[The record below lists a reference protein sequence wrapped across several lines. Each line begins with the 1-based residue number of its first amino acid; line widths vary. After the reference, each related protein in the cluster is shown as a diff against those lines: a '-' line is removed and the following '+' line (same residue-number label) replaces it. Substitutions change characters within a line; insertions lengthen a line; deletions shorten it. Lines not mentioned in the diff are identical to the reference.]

1 MPESAKTKLGDD
13 IRQRVRKEVEAAL
26 LPLGKIIAGLVE
38 KELAVLK
45 QPVEKEK
52 KVKADAPA
60 PKAKKADAPAPK
72 AKKADAPAPKAK
84 KAEDPAPK
92 PEKGKIPR
100 IKPAEILKFRKKW
113 KLNRTLFG
121 ELFGVSCEVVKS
133 WEHGEIA
140 PAPKTVELILH
151 VRGMKKKERNALV
164 ESVAAEVKEA
174 VADEN
179 PDDLK

>member
-1 MPESAKTKLGDD
+1 VQYVQFCGNQQGVTIMPERAKTKLSDD
-13 IRQRVRKEVEAAL
+13 IRQRVCKEVEAAL

-60 PKAKKADAPAPK
+60 PKAKKTDAPVA
-72 AKKADAPAPKAK
+72 
-84 KAEDPAPK
+84 K
-92 PEKGKIPR
+92 PEKAKTPR

-113 KLNRTLFG
+113 KLNRTMFG

-140 PAPKTVELILH
+140 PAPKTGELILH

-164 ESVAAEVKEA
+164 ESVVAEVEEA
-174 VADEN
+174 VADET